1 MLPVTGNRKSVT
13 MVTFPSCKINLGLHI
28 LSRRPDGYHNIET
41 CFYPVPWTDILELI
55 PAAKFSFTSTG
66 IAIAGDAEQNLCV
79 KAYRLLQRD
88 FNFGEANVHL
98 HKIIPAGAGLGGGSS
113 DAASTLGLINQVF
126 QLNLSLE
133 KLKVYAAQLGS
144 DCAFFIENRPMIGSG
159 RGEVL
164 QEIDVN
170 LRGKFLVLVKP
181 DIHVSTADAYAMV
194 RPAQP
199 EMDLR
204 TVLNSGIQGW
214 RHRLK
219 NDFEQSVFQK
229 FPEIASIKE
238 TLYNAGALYASMSG
252 SGSSVFGIFE
262 EQIDLKHQFP
272 GTSYWSGNL

>member
-1 MLPVTGNRKSVT
+1 
-13 MVTFPSCKINLGLHI
+13 MVSFPSCKINLGLHI
-28 LSRRPDGYHNIET
+28 LSKRPDGFHNIET

-55 PAAKFSFTSTG
+55 PATKFSFTCTG
-66 IAIAGDAEQNLCV
+66 IALPGDAEQNLCV

-88 FNFGEANVHL
+88 FNFGEANLHL

-164 QEIDVN
+164 QEIEVN

-204 TVLNSGIQGW
+204 TVLNSRIQGW

-272 GTSYWSGNL
+272 GTIYWSGNL